1 MVSSTLMLG
10 TIPPARIKHAKWP
23 RDSYEY
29 NPSHFNTRHIP
40 VPLISSAIQCPLK
53 TLEDLIIF
61 PDGGFSIRRIG
72 SSSTIHDSDQH
83 HYSVYPII

>member
-10 TIPPARIKHAKWP
+10 TISPARIKHAKWP

-29 NPSHFNTRHIP
+29 NPTHFNTRHIP

-53 TLEDLIIF
+53 TLGSNFFF
-61 PDGGFSIRRIG
+61 PAQMADSVSGG
-72 SSSTIHDSDQH
+72 
-83 HYSVYPII
+83 